1 MFSCMKYTVP
11 QEMCQGSL
19 PSNFSLDSQPSMG
32 SGCTTPRMFHISSR
46 TDLYWVAQPL
56 TQVFSFLARREGV
69 EPSSICFGDRTPEP
83 LDDAYLEN
91 RVRYSI
97 PLIITSIRSLALAI
111 ILLHFPHNN
120 PRTHSPHEPNL
131 EQQE

>member
-56 TQVFSFLARREGV
+56 TQVFSFLASLEGV
-69 EPSSICFGDRTPEP
+69 EPSLAVLETAVLP
-83 LDDAYLEN
+83 LGRPMFAVGLL
-91 RVRYSI
+91 RVSAR
-97 PLIITSIRSLALAI
+97 
-111 ILLHFPHNN
+111 LLQNVI
-120 PRTHSPHEPNL
+120 
-131 EQQE
+131 